1 VVSRPSLRVVFFGT
15 PAFAVPTLERLT
27 ASSHRVVGIVTQ
39 PDRPRGRG
47 QKVVA
52 GAVKAFAEAHALP
65 LLQPETLARDV
76 VDAPL
81 AALGADLGVVAAYG
95 KILPEWLLHQ
105 PRLGMINVHGSLLPS
120 YRGAAPVHRAIMD
133 GQYETGVTIMRVVKA
148 LDAGAMLAT
157 IHRRIDPDE
166 TSVELERELAVL
178 GAQLLVDTV
187 DRMAAGPVHEEPQD
201 DARATYAPKIT
212 RDDAPVDWARPARAI
227 HDQIRGLHPW
237 PHAVTTLD
245 GRRLILLRSRL
256 PDPSPPAGDV
266 PGTVRA
272 AGKEGVAVTCGDG
285 HLVIL
290 TELQAEG
297 GRPLA
302 ARDFLAGRPI
312 TPGQRLGAA

>member
-1 VVSRPSLRVVFFGT
+1 MVTPRSLRVVVFGT
-15 PAFAVPTLERLT
+15 PAFAVPTLERLL
-27 ASSHRVVGIVTQ
+27 ASSHRVAGVVTQ

-52 GAVKAFAEAHALP
+52 GPVKSVAMAHGLP
-65 LLQPETLARDV
+65 VLQPATLTS
-76 VDAPL
+76 DAVGAEI

-95 KILPEWLLHQ
+95 KILPEWLLQQ
-105 PRLGMINVHGSLLPS
+105 PPLGMINVHGSLLPR

-133 GQYETGVTIMRVVKA
+133 GQYETGITIMRVVKA
-148 LDAGAMLAT
+148 LDAGPMLAT
-157 IHRRIDPDE
+157 VERRIDPDE
-166 TSVELERELAVL
+166 TSAELERELALL
-178 GAQLLVDTV
+178 GAQVLVDTV

-212 RDDAPVDWARPARAI
+212 RDDAPVDWARPPQAI

-245 GRRLILLRSRL
+245 GQRLILHRSRV
-256 PDPSPPAGDV
+256 PDPNPPVDAA

-272 AGKEGVAVTCGDG
+272 AGREGVAVVCGG
-285 HLVIL
+285 GRQVIL

-297 GRPLA
+297 GRALA

-312 TPGQRLGAA
+312 AAGTRLGPA